1 MRSALQLSALSLL
14 ALLPAACGSSGS
26 SAGAAAGA
34 AAAGVGIGTSDI
46 IFPGVTSANAI
57 NPSEVTVTWPNAVIA
72 GTLGGSATMRYR
84 IYRALD
90 TATVLLDSALIATT
104 EPGVTSFVDVG
115 LPDNTTLYY
124 RVVALDT
131 DERFSLTVAFTN
143 ARTPAAYG
151 PGTIDYATDIL
162 PLWSTEMPGN
172 PGTTCLTCHTT
183 PGPGRLDLSTL
194 EGALAGIGTLANPDS
209 FIIPYLGEQ
218 SWAEFLAR
226 MTALPTNFF
235 QHVNYLTAPEGLA
248 AMEAPLQAWISEGAL
263 ATPDGLPPIFE
274 FGDEQLAGTYFGEFL
289 DFDTVQVTFPHASDP
304 ESLPVNGSVAG
315 QLEYA
320 VYAGATSADINWDK
334 PVALLTVDQIQ
345 AMNDTVSG
353 TFDWTASDSLVVI
366 IRPLDASGR
375 SIAFDLASYDPETAT
390 AEELEAFR
398 LRFRNQAVNEREM
411 VITR

>member
-1 MRSALQLSALSLL
+1 MRSALPISALGLL
-14 ALLPAACGSSGS
+14 ALLPVACGSSGS
-26 SAGAAAGA
+26 GAGAAAGA
-34 AAAGVGIGTSDI
+34 ASAGVGIGTSDI
-46 IFPGVTSANAI
+46 LFPGVTSADAI

-72 GTLGGSATMRYR
+72 QTTGGSATMRYR

-90 TATVLLDSALIATT
+90 AETVLLDSSLVATT

-131 DERFSLTVAFTN
+131 DERFSLSTSVAN
-143 ARTPAAYG
+143 ARTPAEYG
-151 PGTIDYATDIL
+151 PGTIDYTTAIL

-183 PGPGRLDLSTL
+183 PGAGRLDLSTL
-194 EGALAGIGTLANPDS
+194 EGALAGLGTLANPDS
-209 FIIPYLGEQ
+209 FIIPYLGEE

-226 MTALPTNFF
+226 MTAFPNFF

-248 AMEAPLQAWISEGAL
+248 AMEEPLQAWISEGAL

-274 FGDEQLAGTYFGEFL
+274 FGNEALAGTYFGRFL
-289 DFDTVQVTFPHASDP
+289 DFDTVEVTFPHASDP
-304 ESLPVNGSVAG
+304 ESLPANGSVAG

-320 VYAGATSADINWDK
+320 VYAGTTSETINWDK
-334 PVALLTVDQIQ
+334 PVALIIVDQIQ

-353 TFDWTASDSLVVI
+353 TFDWTESDSLVAI

-375 SIAFDLASYDPETAT
+375 SVAFDLETYDPETAS

-398 LRFRNQAVNEREM
+398 QRFRNQSVNEREM
-411 VITR
+411 VIIR